1 MPSPLHRIN
10 LDHSERGF
18 VGLLV
23 PFVLT
28 YIKNKNHTEKFNSV
42 LEYAEI
48 AVKFAE
54 QYYDKYSGETKYK
67 HAANWLSERAKQI
80 GIVLSEDEVRGI
92 IEATLKIL
100 KWNMRMLGKKRT

>member
-1 MPSPLHRIN
+1 MGRNNSRCFIF
-10 LDHSERGF
+10 D
-18 VGLLV
+18 GLLV

-67 HAANWLSERAKQI
+67 HAASWLSERASQI
-80 GIVLSEDEVRGI
+80 GIKLSEEEVRGI
-92 IEATLKIL
+92 IEATLKNI
-100 KWNMRMLGKKRT
+100 KMEYEDTWKEEKVAE